1 VVSVLD
7 YKTQRQFPKF
17 GGKNM
22 IPEHFHQVD
31 KTGIKAIFL
40 SNGLHRASLLLPFFG
55 RFSGRTICVIGQN
68 PSTANEQ
75 HADKTVHFL
84 ERYVFEKLPEYGQLL
99 MLNLYSRVDTNKSEK
114 SDLNHKECDRIL
126 HESIAENEDFL
137 FVFGKI
143 KNEGAYKFPARL
155 RELSPLFK
163 GKRIYKFDVGTAY
176 PPHPGNRL
184 ILYRNFTVGLSPYEF
199 SDIKTYT

>member
-1 VVSVLD
+1 ML
-7 YKTQRQFPKF
+7 
-17 GGKNM
+17 
-22 IPEHFHQVD
+22 IEHFHQVD
-31 KTGIKAIFL
+31 KTRIKARFL
-40 SNGLHRASLLLPFFG
+40 SNGQHRASLLLPFVG
-55 RFSGRTICVIGQN
+55 RFSEQTICAIGQN
-68 PSTANEQ
+68 PSSANDKY
-75 HADKTVHFL
+75 ADKTVHSL
-84 ERYVFEKLPEYGQLL
+84 ERYVFEKLPDYGQLL

-114 SDLNHKECDRIL
+114 SDLNHQECDRIL
-126 HESIAENEDFL
+126 HESISENRDFL
-137 FVFGKI
+137 FVFGKL

-163 GKRIYKFDVGTAY
+163 GKRIYKFDVGAAY